1 MSTTA
6 DTVNYSHPTEG
17 ELALLAAVLDWGD
30 EVLLA
35 ELAAVTHS
43 LGACGGV
50 WFALQ
55 HLNNAEG
62 LARMWHHTETG
73 AELVSELVWHL
84 SEREWAEFEL
94 EELRGYVAHRRE
106 LALEA
111 ALDRRQECDEALEL
125 MGLLVTTEALEAT
138 AGLSWCTACSEWGG
152 RVLTTGPEVELCP
165 ECLTLHKA
173 AEVEL
178 CPECLALMEAGE
190 GFLCPECLADVEAG
204 EVGE

>member
-138 AGLSWCTACSEWGG
+138 
-152 RVLTTGPEVELCP
+152 TGPEVELCP